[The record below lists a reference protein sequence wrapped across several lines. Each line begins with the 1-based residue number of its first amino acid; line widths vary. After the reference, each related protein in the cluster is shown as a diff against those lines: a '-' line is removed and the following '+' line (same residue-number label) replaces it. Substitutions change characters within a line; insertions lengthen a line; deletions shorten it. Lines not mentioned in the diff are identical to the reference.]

1 MTNFLVDAAVVALA
15 YIAALVLLF
24 AAYRRADKI
33 WLIKHSIITRGIG
46 KRNIWRGEWGESVI
60 VTFAAISALVVIF
73 FTRDVSL
80 LEVIRDWPRITTG
93 LLIFVMLCVLGINL
107 RTVLKAKKLG
117 RSDRYVSSLRRT
129 YRIYNGY
136 CFCLFGMGA
145 IIILML
151 AAQFQ
156 HDGAIFEQEVGRIT
170 AAFTQA
176 HSIAARGDGSVLDH
190 GRSVAQ
196 AEEGFSRIALAGKAL
211 QNQFNPL
218 FIFAGTLIVINIAI
232 NLTKMKS
239 MFTGDAVSMTALFTY
254 GPLVII
260 GLIGLLV
267 YLNVYEVMLTESLAQ
282 LRAMTPPA
290 NLGDWELS
298 KRHAEMVVE
307 LSNARNIFGFA
318 QTIAGEGGGFAIL
331 AWGIQTALEKIGEND
346 DDNKEPLRMPLKRFR
361 PDDGRVARIH
371 PAKA

>member
-1 MTNFLVDAAVVALA
+1 MASFFADAAIVVAA
-15 YIAALVLLF
+15 YLAALAFLF
-24 AAYRRADKI
+24 LAYRRAADI

-46 KRNIWRGEWGESVI
+46 KRNVWRGEWGEMVI
-60 VTFAAISALVVIF
+60 VTFAAISALVVMF

-80 LEVIRDWPRITTG
+80 IEVVRQRPDVAVG
-93 LLIFVMLCVLGINL
+93 LLVFVMACVFAINL
-107 RTVLKAKKLG
+107 RTVIKARKLG
-117 RSDRYVSSLRRT
+117 RSEKYVGVLRRT

-151 AAQFQ
+151 AAQFR

-170 AAFTQA
+170 SAFTQA
-176 HSIAARGDGSVLDH
+176 HAMSAQGDGSILSH
-190 GRSVAQ
+190 GQSVAQ

-232 NLTKMKS
+232 NLTKMKG

-290 NLGDWELS
+290 SLGDWELS

>member
-1 MTNFLVDAAVVALA
+1 MASFLADAAVVAIA
-15 YIAALVLLF
+15 YVAALAFLF

-33 WLIKHSIITRGIG
+33 WLVKHCIITRGID
-46 KRNIWRGEWGESVI
+46 KRNIWRGEWGETVI

-80 LEVIRDWPRITTG
+80 LQVVRSWPGITVA
-93 LLIFVMLCVLGINL
+93 LLVFVMICVAAINL
-107 RTVLKAKKLG
+107 RTVSKADALG
-117 RSDRYVSSLRRT
+117 RSDKYVLTLRRT

-136 CFCLFGMGA
+136 CICLFGMGA

-156 HDGAIFEQEVGRIT
+156 QDGAIFEQEVRRIT
-170 AAFTQA
+170 AAFTEA
-176 HSIAARGDGSVLDH
+176 HAIAAQGAGSAAGH
-190 GRSVAQ
+190 ERSIAQ

-232 NLTKMKS
+232 NLTRMKG

-290 NLGDWELS
+290 SLGDWELS

-331 AWGIQTALEKIGEND
+331 AWGIQTALEKIGDND
-346 DDNKEPLRMPLKRFR
+346 DENREPLRMPLKRFR
-361 PDDGRVARIH
+361 PDDGRVARKH
-371 PAKA
+371 PVMA